1 MADAL
6 IWCESLVKIYQVDDL
21 EVTALQGLDL
31 DVQSGEIVAIVG
43 VSGSGKSTLMNVLG
57 GLDTPSAG
65 KCVVAG
71 HDLNRMT
78 AAQRIRYRQR
88 VIGQLWQQSG
98 RNLIPDVSIQAN
110 VELPQAVRGVGRAAR
125 RTRAQT
131 LLERVGLGQRRHNLP
146 SQLSGGEQQRAAIA
160 VALANGPRL
169 LLADEPTGELDSATS
184 AEIMGLLRD
193 LNREEQLTIL
203 VVTHDSAVAANADRT
218 IALRDGRISTETV
231 RRAQPD
237 DAAANGRASAI
248 IGLPVT
254 THRET
259 IIIDRVGR
267 LQLPDDFLLRLPF
280 NGRAE
285 IREAGDHL
293 EIWPANGALGA
304 QAPSYSGKA
313 EHER

>member
-1 MADAL
+1 MPDAL
-6 IWCESLVKIYQVDDL
+6 IQCENLVKIYQVDDL

-31 DVQSGEIVAIVG
+31 DVQDGEIVAVVG
-43 VSGSGKSTLMNVLG
+43 VSGSGKSTLMNMLG

-65 KCVVAG
+65 KCLVAG
-71 HDLNRMT
+71 HNLNRMT

-88 VIGQLWQQSG
+88 IVGQLWQQSG
-98 RNLIPDVSIQAN
+98 RNLIPDASIQAN
-110 VELPQAVRGVGRAAR
+110 VELPQAIRGVGRRAR

-131 LLERVGLGQRRHNLP
+131 LLERVGLGQRRHNVP

-184 AEIMGLLRD
+184 AEIMALLRT

-203 VVTHDSAVAANADRT
+203 VVTHDAAVAANADRT

-231 RRAQPD
+231 RRVQPD
-237 DAAANGRASAI
+237 LAATNERASAI
-248 IGLPVT
+248 IGLPAA

-267 LQLPDDFLLRLPF
+267 LQLPQELLAGLPF

-285 IREAGDHL
+285 IRATADHL
-293 EIWPANGALGA
+293 ELWPASEALSV
-304 QAPSYSGKA
+304 QASDGFG
-313 EHER
+313 